1 MSASFTKNF
10 MLCTNESE
18 ATAHAFLSHTDGVL
32 ENALLLYYE
41 TNGQNSKLV
50 LPPPSRSPSPPN
62 NCSFATFATV
72 SHSQNSTT
80 VRISTPPT
88 QPATMMPASPPAR
101 PFSSPRQTFSSI
113 PPIRLPPP
121 HSLRFFENKTLSP
134 TMSTNELNEHIIDT
148 LRQDCQE
155 LENRNQCTLM
165 DLYEANDIVSVQ
177 LDMIETL
184 RYKLK
189 MATKKNTMLVK
200 KNVVSW

>member
-18 ATAHAFLSHTDGVL
+18 ATAQAFLSHTDGVL

-41 TNGQNSKLV
+41 TNGQTSKLV
-50 LPPPSRSPSPPN
+50 LPPRSCSPSPPKT
-62 NCSFATFATV
+62 CSFAFASV
-72 SHSQNSTT
+72 SHTQSSTT

-88 QPATMMPASPPAR
+88 PPAIVMPTSPPAR

-121 HSLRFFENKTLSP
+121 HAIPAISARSFENKTLSP
-134 TMSTNELNEHIIDT
+134 TMPTNELNEFC
-148 LRQDCQE
+148 QDCQE

-165 DLYEANDIVSVQ
+165 NLYEANDIVSVQ

-189 MATKKNTMLVK
+189 MATNKNIMLIKKT
-200 KNVVSW
+200 VVR